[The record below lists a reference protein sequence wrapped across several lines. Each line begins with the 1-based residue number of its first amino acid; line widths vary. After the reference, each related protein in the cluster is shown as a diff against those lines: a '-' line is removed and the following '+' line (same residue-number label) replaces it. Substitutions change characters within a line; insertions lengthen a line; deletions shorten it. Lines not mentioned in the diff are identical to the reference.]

1 MLKENCFFYSSILSD
16 SENADDNEG
25 MFSRLFYMIGLQK
38 RSEIREKIDSD
49 KSDTDLVS
57 NTSRTMDHKNSS
69 SLYSKVL
76 FKLGLR
82 LPQSDYEQY
91 ELVQSF
97 TDSLGIDTESD
108 SANLSSND
116 ETEIDFRL

>member
-1 MLKENCFFYSSILSD
+1 
-16 SENADDNEG
+16 
-25 MFSRLFYMIGLQK
+25 
-38 RSEIREKIDSD
+38 
-49 KSDTDLVS
+49 
-57 NTSRTMDHKNSS
+57 MDHKNSS
-69 SLYSKVL
+69 SLYSTVL
-76 FKLGLR
+76 LKLGLK

-116 ETEIDFRL
+116 ETETDFRL